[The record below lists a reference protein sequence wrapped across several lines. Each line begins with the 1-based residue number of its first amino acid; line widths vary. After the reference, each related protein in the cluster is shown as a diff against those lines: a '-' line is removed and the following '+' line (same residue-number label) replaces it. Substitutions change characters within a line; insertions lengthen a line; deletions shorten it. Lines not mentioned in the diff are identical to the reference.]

1 MKIDIDGNVEYI
13 DGYNEEI
20 DISGYTIF
28 LSFYFPL
35 YLFLPVNSTLLKCN
49 DVGPLVYTAA
59 FWPGNNII
67 MNNQRYYNHYYFFNT
82 SSSNTVFSII

>member
-1 MKIDIDGNVEYI
+1 MKIDIDGNDEYI

-35 YLFLPVNSTLLKCN
+35 YLFLPVNSTLLN
-49 DVGPLVYTAA
+49 
-59 FWPGNNII
+59 
-67 MNNQRYYNHYYFFNT
+67 M
-82 SSSNTVFSII
+82 